1 MARFL
6 HTADWHLGMKYA
18 KLGLNAEKAREVR
31 IQTANA
37 IIDYAQKHNVDFI
50 IIAGDLFDNND
61 IERDLIDTVIHIL
74 QKAAPIPVYIL
85 PGNHDPLTM
94 DSIYADPSWK
104 TLSNTFIINQPKPL
118 SVPNIPVT
126 LYPCP
131 VTQKQTKKDLTEW
144 IQVTDDEISVGIA
157 HGNLQI
163 PGFTDDP
170 NFPIDPDRAEKSGL
184 DYLSLGEWHSLFPFK
199 GKDGAIRTLYP
210 GTPEPTKSGENNC
223 GRVVIV
229 EIEARGSKPILQEV
243 EIGTLQWEERL
254 IEVSSLDE
262 IKRLEKELENITDP
276 ENWVL
281 DLKLKGIIDQEAFNY
296 LETIEN
302 QCAKS
307 FLYFKFNRDKL
318 HINPDLTKLKNLI
331 PNGVLFG
338 KVIDAIEAF
347 KKCHPSLQEFSNLN
361 AENAEIILQELN
373 DANLPLNPSPEALE
387 RALMIL
393 YQMAREVA
401 K

>member
-37 IIDYAQKHNVDFI
+37 IIEYAQKHNVDFI

-61 IERDLIDTVIHIL
+61 IGRDLIDAVIRIL

-85 PGNHDPLTM
+85 PGNHDPLTI
-94 DSIYADPSWK
+94 DSIYANSSWK
-104 TLSNTFIINQPKPL
+104 TLSNTYIIDQPKPL
-118 SVPNIPVT
+118 FVPNIPVT

-131 VTQKQTKKDLTEW
+131 VTQKQTKKDLSEW
-144 IQVTDDEISVGIA
+144 IQATDNQISIGIA

-170 NFPIDPDRAEKSGL
+170 NFPIDPERAEKSGL

-223 GRVVIV
+223 GRMVIV
-229 EIEARGSKPILQEV
+229 EIEEHGSKPILQEV

-254 IEVSSLDE
+254 IEVSSLEE
-262 IKRLEKELENITDP
+262 IKRLEKELKDITDS

-281 DLKLKGIIDQEAFNY
+281 DLILKGIIDQEAFNY
-296 LETIEN
+296 LEAMEN
-302 QCAKS
+302 QCVKN
-307 FLYFKFNRDKL
+307 FLYFKINRNKL

-331 PNGVLFG
+331 PEGVLFG
-338 KVIDAIEAF
+338 KVINAIEAL
-347 KKCHPSLQEFSNLN
+347 KIRHPSLQEFSILT
-361 AENAEIILQELN
+361 AEDAEIVLQELTN
-373 DANLPLNPSPEALE
+373 ASLPLNPSPKALE

-393 YQMAREVA
+393 YQIGREVA
-401 K
+401 R

>member
-37 IIDYAQKHNVDFI
+37 VIEYAQKHNVDFI
-50 IIAGDLFDNND
+50 IVAGDLFDSND
-61 IERDLIDTVIHIL
+61 IERDLIDTVIRIL
-74 QKAAPIPVYIL
+74 QKAMPIPVYIL
-85 PGNHDPLTM
+85 PGNHDPLTI
-94 DSIYADPSWK
+94 DSIYADPFWK
-104 TLSNTFIINQPKPL
+104 TLSNTFIIDQPKPL

-131 VTQKQTKKDLTEW
+131 VTQKQTKKDLTDW
-144 IQVTDDEISVGIA
+144 IQVTGGQISIGIA

-170 NFPIDPDRAEKSGL
+170 NFPIDPDRAEQSGL
-184 DYLSLGEWHSLFPFK
+184 DYLSLGEWHSLFSLK

-229 EIEARGSKPILQEV
+229 EIEEHGSKPILQEV
-243 EIGTLQWEERL
+243 EIGTLKWEERL
-254 IEVSSLDE
+254 IEISSFDE
-262 IKRLEKELENITDP
+262 IKCVEKELKDITDP

-281 DLKLKGIIDQEAFNY
+281 DLMLKGIIDQEAFNY
-296 LETIEN
+296 LESMEN
-302 QCAKS
+302 QCVKN
-307 FLYFKFNRDKL
+307 FLYFKLNKDKL

-331 PNGVLFG
+331 PDGVLFG

-347 KKCHPSLQEFSNLN
+347 KKCHPSLQEFSNLS
-361 AENAEIILQELN
+361 AEDAEIMLQELTN
-373 DANLPLNPSPEALE
+373 ASLPLNPSPEALE
-387 RALMIL
+387 RAIMIL
-393 YQMAREVA
+393 YQIASEVA
-401 K
+401 R

>member
-37 IIDYAQKHNVDFI
+37 VIEYAQKHNVDFI
-50 IIAGDLFDNND
+50 IVAGDLFDSND
-61 IERDLIDTVIHIL
+61 IERDLIDTVIRIL
-74 QKAAPIPVYIL
+74 QKAMPIPVYIL
-85 PGNHDPLTM
+85 PGNHDPLTI
-94 DSIYADPSWK
+94 DSIYADPFWK
-104 TLSNTFIINQPKPL
+104 TLSNTFIIDQPKPL

-131 VTQKQTKKDLTEW
+131 VTQKQTKKDLTDW
-144 IQVTDDEISVGIA
+144 IQVTGGQISIGIA

-170 NFPIDPDRAEKSGL
+170 NFPIDPDRAEQSGL
-184 DYLSLGEWHSLFPFK
+184 DYLSLGEWHSLFSLK

-229 EIEARGSKPILQEV
+229 EIEEHGSKPILQEV
-243 EIGTLQWEERL
+243 EIGTLKWEERL
-254 IEVSSLDE
+254 IEISSFDE
-262 IKRLEKELENITDP
+262 IKCVEKELKDITDP

-281 DLKLKGIIDQEAFNY
+281 DLMLKGIIDQEAFNY
-296 LETIEN
+296 LEAMEN
-302 QCAKS
+302 QCVKN
-307 FLYFKFNRDKL
+307 FLYFKLNKDKL

-331 PNGVLFG
+331 PDGVLFG

-347 KKCHPSLQEFSNLN
+347 KKCHPSLQEFSNLS
-361 AENAEIILQELN
+361 AEDAEIMLQELTN
-373 DANLPLNPSPEALE
+373 ASLPLNPSPEALE
-387 RALMIL
+387 RAIMIL
-393 YQMAREVA
+393 YQIASEVA
-401 K
+401 R